1 MGTWPVA
8 GAGVKAVHV
17 SAEVPGVCSL
27 RGVNDSIAWLTVPEF
42 AEALGVR
49 ASDIRE
55 QLRLRTIVAVRRG
68 DNQAWSMPA
77 DFIIDDGSGPRV
89 LPTLHGTFTLL
100 ADGGFTD
107 EESVEWLTSE
117 SEELGSTPLQA
128 LRDGKRAPVRRA
140 AQTLF

>member
-1 MGTWPVA
+1 VTA
-8 GAGVKAVHV
+8 
-17 SAEVPGVCSL
+17 
-27 RGVNDSIAWLTVPEF
+27 SITWLTVPEF
-42 AEALGVR
+42 ADALGVR

-68 DNQAWSMPA
+68 ENDAWSIPA
-77 DFIIDDGSGPRV
+77 EFIVDDGTGARV

-107 EESVEWLTSE
+107 EESVEWLIAE
-117 SEELGSTPLQA
+117 SDELGTTPLQA

-140 AQTLF
+140 AQSLF